1 MSWWRGGEMTE
12 RPILFNSKMVSA
24 ILEGHKTQTRRVIK
38 PQPDFSGVI
47 YPSLLKWRRFRSKWG
62 AFPQNASKGSIPMF
76 AYNCPFGKVGD
87 RLYVREKFQLS
98 KGDFASTLEEELN
111 KKPQVLYYASDSPRY
126 RDKDKWKPSIHMP
139 KWAARIYLEITDI
152 RVERLQNISAEDADA
167 EGFWDARKEL
177 PHHPDCPGIFP
188 FEPDPKKQPTE
199 CPFDCGQWSVPE
211 IFGYY
216 WDSIAKKEYQ
226 WDRNPWVFVLT
237 FQKTIEEEK

>member
-1 MSWWRGGEMTE
+1 MTK

-62 AFPQNASKGSIPMF
+62 AFPQNASKGSIPIF

-87 RLYVREKFQLS
+87 KLYVREKFQLS

-126 RDKDKWKPSIHMP
+126 RDKDKWRPSIHMP
-139 KWAARIYLEITDI
+139 KWASRITLEITDI
-152 RVERLQNISAEDADA
+152 RVERLQDIGYTEMKK
-167 EGFWDARKEL
+167 EGCL
-177 PHHPDCPGIFP
+177 PVNCCGGM
-188 FEPDPKKQPTE
+188 TE
-199 CPFDCGQWSVPE
+199 TLLEEYWIPLWNSV
-211 IFGYY
+211 
-216 WDSIAKKEYQ
+216 AKKEYQ
-226 WDRNPWVFVLT
+226 WNQNPWVFVIS
-237 FQKTIEEEK
+237 FKKAVSEVKR

>member
-1 MSWWRGGEMTE
+1 MTE

-62 AFPQNASKGSIPMF
+62 AFPQNASKGSIPIF

-87 RLYVREKFQLS
+87 KLYVREKFQLS
-98 KGDFASTLEEELN
+98 KGDFAPTLEEELS
-111 KKPQVLYYASDSPRY
+111 KKPRVLYYASDNPRY

-139 KWAARIYLEITDI
+139 KWASRITLEITDI
-152 RVERLQNISAEDADA
+152 RVEQLQDISGEDAKA
-167 EGFWDARKEL
+167 EGSEMIASYIA
-177 PHHPDCPGIFP
+177 GITHEQFGS
-188 FEPDPKKQPTE
+188 KQATYRQG
-199 CPFDCGQWSVPE
+199 FVAS
-211 IFGYY
+211 

-226 WDRNPWVFVLT
+226 WDNNSFVWVISFKRLD
-237 FQKTIEEEK
+237 